1 MRTIA
6 RHQILFLALK
16 QSAAAAETVLEINF
30 NDGHAN
36 TKIIA
41 YTVVDGRPNALIA
54 CAGVN

>member
-16 QSAAAAETVLEINF
+16 QSAAETVLEINY